1 MISLNV
7 VWVFKV
13 CCAGVGCRCVCVCV
27 EGDGRGLNASMSVCV
42 NLGGGLI
49 ATKIDSLVEHR
60 KSNTKTDNITSS
72 KPERLTANSIQR
84 HRLQNYWH
92 IYVTNFRRHRY
103 IE

>member
-42 NLGGGLI
+42 NLRGGGL
-49 ATKIDSLVEHR
+49 DSY
-60 KSNTKTDNITSS
+60 KD
-72 KPERLTANSIQR
+72 
-84 HRLQNYWH
+84 
-92 IYVTNFRRHRY
+92 
-103 IE
+103 

>member
-1 MISLNV
+1 MQV
-7 VWVFKV
+7 
-13 CCAGVGCRCVCVCV
+13 CVCVC
-27 EGDGRGLNASMSVCV
+27 GGGRERVKCKYVCV
-42 NLGGGLI
+42 CKFEGGGGLI

>member
-1 MISLNV
+1 MQVLD
-7 VWVFKV
+7 
-13 CCAGVGCRCVCVCV
+13 AGVCV

-42 NLGGGLI
+42 NLGGGGGLI

-92 IYVTNFRRHRY
+92 IYVTNFRRLRY